1 MTYKQI
7 DRSLFDRLLTIEYPL
22 AMMGSVHRPVRFV
35 GVQEGMEEKEEKV
48 KKEDEAE
55 KEEEAE
61 KDEKNQKV
69 MGE

>member
-1 MTYKQI
+1 MTYKYI

-35 GVQEGMEEKEEKV
+35 GVQEGMEENEEKV
-48 KKEDEAE
+48 E

>member
-1 MTYKQI
+1 
-7 DRSLFDRLLTIEYPL
+7 
-22 AMMGSVHRPVRFV
+22 
-35 GVQEGMEEKEEKV
+35 MEEKEEKV

-69 MGE
+69 MGEWLSVAIYVQLCAVPF